1 MSATAIAGVRS
12 YPGRMFGWIPLPY
25 WLAILIAWEV
35 IFLIDYLLGMNVPG
49 GHDHL
54 IEFGCLV
61 LFFALVC
68 CTVIY
73 CSRVLTEMYDDVTLF
88 IDQSLD
94 GFGEWYQGQLSRSY
108 EGIFP
113 IAFGLV
119 FALFEFFTAGP
130 IIHQFTPAGST
141 LYTFRIVYEFIGFFF
156 LGVGVWALL
165 NVIRIPILLTR
176 YKIKVSLTQ
185 VSGRGLQALGS
196 SYFKMSL
203 SIIVTFIPLVI
214 AVIVS
219 PLSENTFILAWL
231 AGGLTLIFGF
241 FLLPQVGVHR
251 IMAAE
256 KSHRLTSFTHHLEE
270 AMERSLKDPSSE
282 NMKRLK
288 ELFDLQ
294 AHLKQMNEWPFNT
307 NTVWQLITALL
318 IPIALTVLQIFF

>member
-1 MSATAIAGVRS
+1 MSVVAIAAVRS

-25 WLAILIAWEV
+25 WLGILIAWELV
-35 IFLIDYLLGMNVPG
+35 FLIDYLLGTNIPG
-49 GHDHL
+49 GHDHR

-68 CTVIY
+68 CSIIY
-73 CSRVLTEMYDDVTLF
+73 CSRVLTEMYDEVALF
-88 IDQSLD
+88 VNQESGDFRVWYSDQLR
-94 GFGEWYQGQLSRSY
+94 RSY

-119 FALFEFFTAGP
+119 FAFLEFFTAGP
-130 IIHQFTPAGST
+130 VIHQFTPPGTS
-141 LYTFRIVYEFIGFFF
+141 LYTFRLVYEFVGFFF

-165 NVIRIPILLTR
+165 HVVRIPILLTR

-185 VSGRGLQALGS
+185 ISGHGLQALGT
-196 SYFKMSL
+196 SYFRMSL
-203 SIIVTFIPLVI
+203 SIIITFIPLVV
-214 AVIVS
+214 AVILS
-219 PLSENTFILAWL
+219 PLSENTFILTWL

-256 KSHRLTSFTHHLEE
+256 KNHRLASFTHHLEE

-294 AHLKQMNEWPFNT
+294 AHLKNMNDWPFNT
-307 NTVWQLITALL
+307 QTLWQLITALL